1 MVNVKNLF
9 GMAVVATALVGC
21 SSSDDLA
28 TDVKGNG
35 NKTEAAYA
43 SFKINLPTTTGTRAV
58 DPDTGTEFDGGTA
71 AEYEVKNGTILIFD
85 ANTDKFVER
94 VELGTMNPWKEDT
107 DNKGVTTAASVTVQ
121 LSGVALDGNY
131 KALVLLNNNS
141 ETTPKVKLPTST
153 TTDTYTTWSANAD
166 NVTPAEYVKTDG
178 IFMAN
183 APMYTGTT
191 TEPTTTLVKINKVYA
206 SREQA
211 QANPATVVY
220 VERGLAK
227 VTMKDFSSSGYT
239 IADGNTYAGDK
250 VEIKNWKLDVTNKST
265 FPVHQI
271 GTLST
276 DYPGIWSDK
285 HFFDGTNTTF
295 KRVYWGIDPNYSDNT
310 LFNGKTDPAPGKTAL
325 ELCKDAFNM
334 ITNAQVD
341 GKAGDANPQYCLE
354 NTFNL
359 DNMKQGQTTRV
370 VFKAVYTPK
379 GFTAPEKTFYKVA
392 NNTAIWHE
400 ADLKQQIK
408 TLAIKAMGITTT
420 AEQEKYDVKLDA
432 PTNNIS
438 GEAGQHF
445 IKTANIT
452 FSDATG
458 TYTSKVNDRV
468 IKEINEKLGLSEADP
483 TTHKEKVCISTYLN
497 GEAYYIARI
506 KHFNELTPWTP
517 GDAYG
522 SKNDKYLGRYGVL
535 RNNWY
540 SLSVKSIS
548 NLGYPEV
555 PEVKPTVPD
564 DENDKYINVEVKI
577 LDWAKRTQEIEL

>member
-1 MVNVKNLF
+1 MKNVKNLF
-9 GMAVVATALVGC
+9 GMAVMATALVGC
-21 SSSDDLA
+21 SSNDNLNPNA
-28 TDVKGNG
+28 NEGAGKAGT
-35 NKTEAAYA
+35 AYA
-43 SFKINLPTTTGTRAV
+43 SFKINLPTTSGTRAA
-58 DPDTGTEFDGGTA
+58 DDGKPTFAEGTA
-71 AEYEVKNGTILIFD
+71 DEYEVKNGTILIFD
-85 ANTDKFVER
+85 TDGKFVESA
-94 VELGTMNPWKEDT
+94 ELGTMNPWTKDT
-107 DNKGVTTAASVTVQ
+107 DPNGVTTAAAATVQ
-121 LSGVALDGNY
+121 LHNVKVGTSY
-131 KALVLLNNNS
+131 KALVLLNNN
-141 ETTPKVKLPTST
+141 VNVDAT
-153 TTDTYTTWSANAD
+153 TTTKKVTLPSVGDSYYTWSAAVGNA
-166 NVTPAEYVKTDG
+166 NASKYESTADG

-183 APMYTGTT
+183 APKYEATKD
-191 TEPTTTLVKINKVYA
+191 PTTLVDLNSVYA

-227 VTMKDFSSSGYT
+227 VTMDDFASNYP
-239 IADGNTYAGDK
+239 IAAGTYKGDNVK
-250 VEIKNWKLDVTNKST
+250 IVNWQLDVTNKAT
-265 FPVHQI
+265 FPIHQAD
-271 GTLST
+271 LKSE
-276 DYPGIWSDK
+276 WSAVWSEPRFYD
-285 HFFDGTNTTF
+285 TERTSAF
-295 KRVYWGIDPNYSDNT
+295 KRVYWGTDPNYSGTDNLT
-310 LFNGKTDPAPGKTAL
+310 LTNCKTAF
-325 ELCKDAFNM
+325 KM
-334 ITNAQVD
+334 IGNGDVK
-341 GKAGDANPQYCLE
+341 GLAGIANPQYCLE
-354 NTFNL
+354 NTFDL

-458 TYTSKVNDRV
+458 TYTSKVDDRV

-483 TTHKEKVCISTYLN
+483 TTHKEKVGISTYLN

-506 KHFNELTPWTP
+506 MHFNTLTPWEP
-517 GDAYG
+517 GQPTYKAASLTLDQ
-522 SKNDKYLGRYGVL
+522 SNKKYLGRYGVL

-540 SLSVKSIS
+540 ELSVSKIS

-555 PEVKPTVPD
+555 PEVKPNLPD
-564 DENDKYINVEVKI
+564 DENDQYINVEVKI

>member
-1 MVNVKNLF
+1 MKNVKNLF
-9 GMAVVATALVGC
+9 GMAVMATALVGC
-21 SSSDDLA
+21 SSNDNLNPNPNEGADKA
-28 TDVKGNG
+28 GT
-35 NKTEAAYA
+35 AYA
-43 SFKINLPTTTGTRAV
+43 SFKINLPTVSGTRTA

-121 LSGVALDGNY
+121 LSDVALNGNY

-141 ETTPKVKLPTST
+141 KATPKVTLPTTS
-153 TTDTYTTWSANAD
+153 DTYTSWSAKAANA
-166 NVTPAEYVKTDG
+166 NANEYVKTDG

-183 APMYTGTT
+183 APKYTGTT
-191 TEPTTTLVKINKVYA
+191 TEPTTLVTINKVYA

-227 VTMKDFSSSGYT
+227 VTMKDFNSSGYT
-239 IADGNTYAGDK
+239 IAAGNTYAGDK

-276 DYPGIWSDK
+276 DYSGIWSDK
-285 HFFDGTNTTF
+285 RFFDGTNTTF
-295 KRVYWGIDPNYSDNT
+295 KRVYWGIDPNYSNNELYEGT
-310 LFNGKTDPAPGKTAL
+310 TTPAPAKTAL
-325 ELCKDAFNM
+325 KYCEDNFNM

-379 GFTAPEKTFYKVA
+379 TFTSGETFYKVA
-392 NNTAIWHE
+392 NNTAVWHGD
-400 ADLKQQIK
+400 DLKQQIL
-408 TLAIKAMGITTT
+408 TLALQAMNVTDPIEKA
-420 AEQEKYDVKLDA
+420 KYDVDLSKGSD
-432 PTNNIS
+432 IS
-438 GEAGQHF
+438 GKAGQHL
-445 IKTANIT
+445 IQEANIT
-452 FSDATG
+452 YSG
-458 TYTSKVNDRV
+458 TPAYSKVKPAIVNTV
-468 IKEINEKLGLSEADP
+468 NEKLGLKVEGGI
-483 TTHKEKVCISTYLN
+483 TTGISTYLN

-506 KHFNELTPWTP
+506 KHFNELTPWTA

-522 SKNDKYLGRYGVL
+522 TKNDKYLGRYGVL

-540 SLSVKSIS
+540 ELSVNKVS

-555 PEVKPTVPD
+555 PEVKPNIPD

-577 LDWAKRTQEIEL
+577 LDWAKRSQSIDL